1 MYSNENPK
9 AKGKEAMHEFSICR
23 SMLAQV
29 NDVAKAHQADGI
41 SSVTVG
47 IGPLSGIEPKLL
59 QQAFAIARSGTQA
72 AHATL
77 HVQPLPLRVRC
88 RTCDI
93 ESDATSNDL
102 TCRAC
107 HSNNTRVISGDELLL
122 LRVELEES
130 LHV

>member
-1 MYSNENPK
+1 
-9 AKGKEAMHEFSICR
+9 
-23 SMLAQV
+23 MLAQV

-93 ESDATSNDL
+93 ESDATCNDL